1 MLGKEKSTLTQRRN
15 NKGYLFVLPFI
26 IGFFALFLYPL
37 LQSVLYSFGQLS
49 PSDNFK
55 LVLEGIDNY
64 KVALRGDVSYY
75 RLLIKAITDMLY
87 QMPVILIFSFI
98 IANLLKD
105 KFPGRG
111 AVRLI
116 LFLPVVLS
124 SGVIVTLGRNDSMQ
138 EMMSGALSS
147 ESTSLLSVDSLRAF
161 LVNINISSKLASYI
175 TDAVTNILSIINHS
189 GIQILIFLSAL
200 QSIPEALYEASSIDG
215 ASGWENFWK
224 ITFPMVIPQ
233 MIVCLVYTIIDLF
246 VSTNNSVIT
255 YIYSV
260 AFNKIQFGL
269 SSAMSCIYTVI
280 VAAVLGAF
288 TLIFTRI
295 FKHYR

>member
-64 KVALRGDVSYY
+64 KVALREDISYY

-124 SGVIVTLGRNDSMQ
+124 SGVIVTLREETTQ
-138 EMMSGALSS
+138 C
-147 ESTSLLSVDSLRAF
+147 R
-161 LVNINISSKLASYI
+161 K
-175 TDAVTNILSIINHS
+175 
-189 GIQILIFLSAL
+189 
-200 QSIPEALYEASSIDG
+200 
-215 ASGWENFWK
+215 
-224 ITFPMVIPQ
+224 
-233 MIVCLVYTIIDLF
+233 
-246 VSTNNSVIT
+246 
-255 YIYSV
+255 
-260 AFNKIQFGL
+260 
-269 SSAMSCIYTVI
+269 
-280 VAAVLGAF
+280 
-288 TLIFTRI
+288 
-295 FKHYR
+295 